1 MKSEPLKLTYRVELQ
16 SGKKLT
22 LPASL
27 VENFG
32 SGDGLITIEQ
42 VSPKTSSGN
51 LRSHDAFL
59 NSLTLLMTTDC
70 GLMTNQF

>member
-1 MKSEPLKLTYRVELQ
+1 
-16 SGKKLT
+16 LT

-27 VENFG
+27 VENVG

-59 NSLTLLMTTDC
+59 NSYAPEDE
-70 GLMTNQF
+70 GLYNAKCD

>member
-1 MKSEPLKLTYRVELQ
+1 MKSEPLKLTYRIELQ

-27 VENFG
+27 VENVG
-32 SGDGLITIEQ
+32 SGDWLITIEQ

-59 NSLTLLMTTDC
+59 NSYAPEDE
-70 GLMTNQF
+70 GLYNAKCD